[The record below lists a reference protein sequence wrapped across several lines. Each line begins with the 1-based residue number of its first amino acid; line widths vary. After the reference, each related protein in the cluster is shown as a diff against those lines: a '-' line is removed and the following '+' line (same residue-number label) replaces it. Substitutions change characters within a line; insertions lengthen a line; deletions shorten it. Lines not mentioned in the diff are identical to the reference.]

1 MLKLKRY
8 LKPYIALF
16 LGAII
21 LLFGQALLEL
31 TLPNYMSDIVNVGL
45 QQGGITYSAPEAIDA
60 QSMQLMQLFMSEE
73 DRESVEGVYATL
85 SEGEQL
91 TELQE
96 TYPNLKAGDY
106 ALIEERSE
114 GTDAAD
120 AAFSRASYALVQAM
134 EAIAGQS
141 EQSIGAISTETDSES
156 SSEGTVDMAALHQ
169 LLPLLQ
175 NEEMLSAEV
184 KDAIDSAIQAAA
196 VTPESLISQTGPVM
210 VKSIYQFL
218 GADTDAIQTNYIIM
232 DGLKM
237 LGLTVLLTGCA
248 IGAGFCL
255 AQLGAGV
262 GRDLRRD
269 VFAKVTYF
277 NNNEM
282 DGFSTASLITRSTND
297 ITQVQNFLSMG
308 LRMMCFAPIMGLGG
322 LIMGLSKCV
331 SLAWV
336 LALALIIM
344 LGLILILFAVALPR
358 FKRMQKLVDRL
369 NLVSREELS
378 GIMVVRAFANQ
389 SFMQKRFDSANRDLT
404 DNTLFVNRAMATM
417 MPVMTL
423 VMNGISLMIV
433 WFGGKQIE
441 QSNLQVGDMMAFIQ
455 YAMHVIMSF
464 LFISMMF
471 IMVPR
476 ASVSA
481 DRINEILE
489 TESSVK
495 DKPDARHLGSDFKG
509 VVEFQDVSFR
519 YEGADADV
527 LEHVSFTARPGQT
540 TAFIGSTGSGKS
552 TLINL
557 IPRFYDVTGGR
568 VLVDGVDVRDI
579 PQKELRDKIGYV
591 PQKGLL
597 FSGTI
602 ATNLRYGDE
611 DAPDELLQQS
621 ADIAQATEFISE
633 LEKGFDTEIS
643 QGGTNVSGGQRQRL
657 SIARALVKKA
667 PIYIFDDTFSAL
679 DFKTDARLR
688 QALKGYTEN
697 ATVFIVAQRV
707 STIMHAEQIVVLDEG
722 RVVGVGTHRELLQNC
737 ETYREIAQ
745 SQLSKE
751 ELA

>member
-45 QQGGITYSAPEAIDA
+45 QQGDITYSAPDAIDA

-73 DRESVEGVYATL
+73 DGATIDGVYTQL

-91 TELQE
+91 TELQK
-96 TYPNLKAGDY
+96 TFPKLQPGDY
-106 ALIEERSE
+106 ALIEEHA
-114 GTDAAD
+114 GGIDG
-120 AAFSRASYALVQAM
+120 AFSRASYALVQTM
-134 EAIAGQS
+134 ESMAAQSGQS
-141 EQSIGAISTETDSES
+141 APSGSSTEGTIDLSAVGQLLSVLQNPAMQDTIEQSIQT
-156 SSEGTVDMAALHQ
+156 
-169 LLPLLQ
+169 
-175 NEEMLSAEV
+175 
-184 KDAIDSAIQAAA
+184 AA
-196 VTPESLISQTGPVM
+196 VTPESMISQTGPVL
-210 VKSIYQFL
+210 VKSFYKVL

-269 VFAKVTYF
+269 VFARVTYF

-282 DGFSTASLITRSTND
+282 DQFSTASLITRSTND
-297 ITQVQNFLSMG
+297 ITQIQNFLSMG

-495 DKPDARHLGSDFKG
+495 DKPDARHLSSDFKG

-611 DAPDELLQQS
+611 DAPDELLGQS

-722 RVVGVGTHRELLQNC
+722 RVVGIGTHRELLQNC

>member
-45 QQGGITYSAPEAIDA
+45 QQGGITYSAPDAIDA

-73 DRESVEGVYATL
+73 DRATIDGVYTQL

-91 TELQE
+91 TELQK
-96 TYPNLKAGDY
+96 TFPKLQSGDY
-106 ALIEERSE
+106 ALIEERA
-114 GTDAAD
+114 GGIDG
-120 AAFSRASYALVQAM
+120 AFSRASYALVQAM

-156 SSEGTVDMAALHQ
+156 SSEGTVDMAALNQ

-218 GADTDAIQTNYIIM
+218 GADTDAIQTNYIIV

-269 VFAKVTYF
+269 VFARVTYF

-282 DGFSTASLITRSTND
+282 DQFSTASLITRSTNA

-389 SFMQKRFDSANRDLT
+389 SFMQKRFDSTNRDLT

-509 VVEFQDVSFR
+509 VVEFQDVPFR

-611 DAPDELLQQS
+611 DAPDELLGQS

-722 RVVGVGTHRELLQNC
+722 RVVGIGTHRELLQNC

>member
-45 QQGGITYSAPEAIDA
+45 QQGGITYSAPDAIDA

-73 DRESVEGVYATL
+73 DRATIDGVYTQL

-91 TELQE
+91 TELQK
-96 TYPNLKAGDY
+96 TFPKLQPGDY
-106 ALIEERSE
+106 ALIEEHA
-114 GTDAAD
+114 GGIDG
-120 AAFSRASYALVQAM
+120 AFSRASYALVQTM
-134 EAIAGQS
+134 ESMAAQSGQS
-141 EQSIGAISTETDSES
+141 APSGSSTEGTIDLSAVGQLLSVLQNPAMQDTIEQSIQT
-156 SSEGTVDMAALHQ
+156 
-169 LLPLLQ
+169 
-175 NEEMLSAEV
+175 
-184 KDAIDSAIQAAA
+184 AA
-196 VTPESLISQTGPVM
+196 VTPESMISQTGPVL
-210 VKSIYQFL
+210 VKSFYKVL
-218 GADTDAIQTNYIIM
+218 GADTDAIQTNYIIV

-237 LGLTVLLTGCA
+237 LGLTVLLTCCA

-269 VFAKVTYF
+269 VFARVTYF

-282 DGFSTASLITRSTND
+282 DQFSTASLITRSTND

-611 DAPDELLQQS
+611 DAPDELLGQS

-722 RVVGVGTHRELLQNC
+722 RVVGIGTHRELLQNC

>member
-45 QQGGITYSAPEAIDA
+45 QQGGITYSAPDAIDA

-73 DRESVEGVYATL
+73 DRATIDGVYTQL

-91 TELQE
+91 TELQK
-96 TYPNLKAGDY
+96 TFPKLQPGDY
-106 ALIEERSE
+106 ALIEEHA
-114 GTDAAD
+114 GGIDG
-120 AAFSRASYALVQAM
+120 AFSRASYALVQTM
-134 EAIAGQS
+134 ESMAAQSGQS
-141 EQSIGAISTETDSES
+141 APSGSSTEGTIDLSAVGQLLSMLQNPAMQDTIEQSIQT
-156 SSEGTVDMAALHQ
+156 
-169 LLPLLQ
+169 
-175 NEEMLSAEV
+175 
-184 KDAIDSAIQAAA
+184 AA
-196 VTPESLISQTGPVM
+196 VTPESLISQTGPVL
-210 VKSIYQFL
+210 VKSFYKAL

-269 VFAKVTYF
+269 VFARVTYF

-282 DGFSTASLITRSTND
+282 DKFSTASLITRSTND

-489 TESSVK
+489 TESSVQ

-611 DAPDELLQQS
+611 DAPDELLEQS

-722 RVVGVGTHRELLQNC
+722 RVVGIGTHRELLQNC

-751 ELA
+751 ELT

>member
-45 QQGGITYSAPEAIDA
+45 QQGGITYSAPDAIDA

-73 DRESVEGVYATL
+73 DRATIDGVYTQL

-91 TELQE
+91 TELQK
-96 TYPNLKAGDY
+96 TFPKLQPGDY
-106 ALIEERSE
+106 ALIEEHA
-114 GTDAAD
+114 GGIDG
-120 AAFSRASYALVQAM
+120 AFSRASYALVQTM
-134 EAIAGQS
+134 ESMAAQSGQS
-141 EQSIGAISTETDSES
+141 APSGSSTEGTIDLSAVGQLLSMLQNPAMQDTIEQSIQT
-156 SSEGTVDMAALHQ
+156 
-169 LLPLLQ
+169 
-175 NEEMLSAEV
+175 
-184 KDAIDSAIQAAA
+184 AA
-196 VTPESLISQTGPVM
+196 VTPESMISQTGPVL
-210 VKSIYQFL
+210 VKSFYKVL
-218 GADTDAIQTNYIIM
+218 GADTDAIQTNYILG

-282 DGFSTASLITRSTND
+282 DQFSTASLITRSTND
-297 ITQVQNFLSMG
+297 ITQIQNFLSMG

-611 DAPDELLQQS
+611 DAPDELLGQS

-722 RVVGVGTHRELLQNC
+722 RVVGIGTHRELLQNC